1 MPDLIKLVCVCL
13 VDLKRSGIHIVDV
26 FEKSIGGHEFP
37 CLSYLISDFEH
48 VVDLQQV
55 EQII

>member
-48 VVDLQQV
+48 VVDLQ
-55 EQII
+55 